1 VIIDLSNTTASKIA
15 SALVKARRSA
25 GSPAMGMVLTLIVVA
40 DESNHYDAMK
50 AAMEAAKE
58 HPSRILG
65 VIPRG
70 GRGAARLDAEVRV
83 GGESGSGESVLLRLY
98 GELSRHAESVVM
110 PLLLPE
116 SPVVAWWP
124 NKAPD
129 VPSED
134 PVGQLSQRRVTD
146 AAASR
151 RPLATLSGFCHRYQP
166 GDTDLS
172 WTRTTPWRA
181 LLAAA
186 LDQPHGAISSATVE
200 AERGNASADLL
211 AAWIGG
217 RLRIP
222 TKIKVSRGP
231 GITAVLLHTDRGELS
246 ITRPDGRLAQY
257 SVPGQPNR
265 HVALKRRET
274 YELLAEELRRLDPDD
289 VYAETVDELL
299 RRTTGGEQLAGAGAG
314 RASGAATANGAS
326 AASASTRASTK
337 ASTGSGDS
345 AGPGDKNTAK
355 KAPAKKS
362 AAKKAAP
369 AKKSSAKKVPG
380 KKTSAAAKSTAAKSA
395 TTQSTTAGSTAKPA
409 SRSSSRSASGTAKS
423 ARPSVASGRKST
435 STGGAARKAARKSAS
450 GSPEAGR

>member
-1 VIIDLSNTTASKIA
+1 MIIDLSNTTASKIA

-116 SPVVAWWP
+116 SPVVVWWP
-124 NKAPD
+124 HKAPD

-151 RPLATLSGFCHRYQP
+151 RPLTTLSGFCHRYQP

-186 LDQPHGAISSATVE
+186 LDQPHGTISSATVE

-217 RLRIP
+217 RLGVP
-222 TKIKVSRGP
+222 TKINVSRGP
-231 GITAVLLHTDRGELS
+231 GITAAILHTDRGDLS

-299 RRTTGGEQLAGAGAG
+299 RRTTGGGEQLVEAGAR
-314 RASGAATANGAS
+314 RASGATTANGAT
-326 AASASTRASTK
+326 ATRV
-337 ASTGSGDS
+337 STGSGDS
-345 AGPGDKNTAK
+345 TGSGEKDTAK

-362 AAKKAAP
+362 VAKKAP
-369 AKKSSAKKVPG
+369 AKKSTAKKTPA
-380 KKTSAAAKSTAAKSA
+380 KRTSPAARATAAKSA
-395 TTQSTTAGSTAKPA
+395 ATLSTAAGSA
-409 SRSSSRSASGTAKS
+409 SEKVTRKAATKAAKS
-423 ARPSVASGRKST
+423 ASSTGQKST
-435 STGGAARKAARKSAS
+435 ARGGSARKATSTSRKSAS
-450 GSPEAGR
+450 GSSEAGR